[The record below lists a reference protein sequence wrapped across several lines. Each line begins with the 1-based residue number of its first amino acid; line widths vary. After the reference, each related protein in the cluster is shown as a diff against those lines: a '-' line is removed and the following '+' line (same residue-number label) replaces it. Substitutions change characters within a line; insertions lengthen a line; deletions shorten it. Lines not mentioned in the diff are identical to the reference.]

1 MDANYYIVCAFLLEH
16 QEQTHYET
24 LNYFDFLGLLGSM
37 TLALAIP
44 SFSLLPISS
53 LTFQSLFNELQ

>member
-1 MDANYYIVCAFLLEH
+1 MDANYCIGCAFLLEY

-44 SFSLLPISS
+44 PFSLLPISS
-53 LTFQSLFNELQ
+53 LTFQRLFNELQ

>member
-1 MDANYYIVCAFLLEH
+1 MDANYYIGCAFLLEY

-37 TLALAIP
+37 TLALFSAPYLESYIP
-44 SFSLLPISS
+44 EPV
-53 LTFQSLFNELQ
+53 Q